1 MVLVLPGDTNAHK
14 KRLVGVNREVQF
26 QMCFPL
32 ELCDSRFEVLKGE
45 VNPIFFIPPLGQNWA
60 N

>member
-1 MVLVLPGDTNAHK
+1 MSLLLHRCDGDDKDSPPTKLNIII
-14 KRLVGVNREVQF
+14 RLDYIG
-26 QMCFPL
+26 
-32 ELCDSRFEVLKGE
+32 VLKGE